1 MEAALQK
8 GTGMSCPLRRIV
20 LALALLLPVQAEA
33 APVTLCTL
41 VTDAADGRVLL
52 REGKACAVSV
62 TPASTF
68 KIALAL
74 MGFETGI
81 LTDAHHPVLSWH
93 KGYPAWRASWRQDTD
108 PRRWMTDSVV
118 WYSQVITTRLG
129 AERFAGLTRDFGYG
143 NADVSGDAGADNGL
157 TRSWIGSSL
166 RISPEGQIDFLTRL
180 TAGRLPVSART
191 VALTREILEQ
201 SPQPKGW
208 RVWGKTGAA
217 KRPVADG
224 PSADGSGA
232 DGSRGAYGWF
242 VGWAEQSTGNT
253 ARRVIFTRL
262 ILDTRSF
269 PSGDPPGPHARDTLF
284 ADLFSTDGLLR

>member
-1 MEAALQK
+1 
-8 GTGMSCPLRRIV
+8 MSRPLRRII

-52 REGKACAVSV
+52 SEGKACAVSV

-108 PRRWMTDSVV
+108 PTCWMTDSVV

-166 RISPEGQIDFLTRL
+166 RISP
-180 TAGRLPVSART
+180 S
-191 VALTREILEQ
+191 
-201 SPQPKGW
+201 
-208 RVWGKTGAA
+208 
-217 KRPVADG
+217 RP
-224 PSADGSGA
+224 
-232 DGSRGAYGWF
+232 
-242 VGWAEQSTGNT
+242 
-253 ARRVIFTRL
+253 
-262 ILDTRSF
+262 
-269 PSGDPPGPHARDTLF
+269 
-284 ADLFSTDGLLR
+284 